1 VNEARLIPLGD
12 GRHLLEG
19 ALDFTTVSRL
29 AMASHPLFKRG
40 AVVEIDLAGVT
51 SANSAGLALL
61 LDWLDVA
68 GAREARLTYRNLPDS
83 LVRIAAVSNLDALLP
98 VGDPAAS

>member
-1 VNEARLIPLGD
+1 MSEARLIPLAE
-12 GRHLLEG
+12 GRYAIEG

-29 AMASHPLFKRG
+29 AASGHPLFTRG
-40 AVVEIDLAGVT
+40 ATIDIDLARVT

-68 GAREARLTYRNLPDS
+68 TGRGARLTYRNLPDS
-83 LVRIAAVSNLDALLP
+83 LTRIAAVSNLDAVLP
-98 VGDPAAS
+98 LGDPADA